1 MKALQTWTAHCGLLW
16 ALSAYAASATP
27 LQTYTEA
34 IPVQGGK
41 SLAIKMVQVPG
52 GTFSMGSPSGEAG
65 REKHESPPHQV
76 RVSPFYLCTTE
87 ITIELFLA
95 YYEETHTSKKAFERA
110 QAAQKKSSAAGGEV
124 DAITGPTPVFGDMT
138 MGYDHQHPAIGMT
151 WHNAMTFCRWL
162 AQKTGKPYRLPTEAE
177 WEYAYRAGSQEAYGS
192 VSDTETLPDYA
203 WYADNAD
210 GTNPVAQKK
219 PNAWGLYD
227 MGGNVSEW
235 VLDFYSAKTYG
246 QRTPP
251 SPVVDPQGPKTGRV
265 HVARG
270 GDFASPARNLRC
282 AARGFEEDFWRFG
295 DPQFPKSK
303 WWLPEL
309 DIIGIRVAMSRDPDS
324 QE

>member
-1 MKALQTWTAHCGLLW
+1 MSTSPFRRVRCGLIW
-16 ALSAYAASATP
+16 ALCASVASATSLPIHTETIPIRDGKP
-27 LQTYTEA
+27 LTIE
-34 IPVQGGK
+34 
-41 SLAIKMVQVPG
+41 MVLIPG
-52 GTFSMGSPSGEAG
+52 GTFHMGSPASEAG
-65 REKHESPPHQV
+65 HEAHEGPPQAVQV
-76 RVSPFYLCTTE
+76 NPFYLCTTE

-95 YYEETHTSKKAFERA
+95 YYEETHTTKKAFERA
-110 QAAQKKSSAAGGEV
+110 EAAKKRPGGEV
-124 DAITGPTPVFGDMT
+124 DAITGPTAVFGDMT

-151 WHNAMTFCRWL
+151 WRNGKTFCRWL
-162 AQKTGKPYRLPTEAE
+162 TQKTGKPYRLPTEAE
-177 WEYAYRAGSQEAYGS
+177 WEYAYRAGGQEAYGS

-219 PNAWGLYD
+219 PNAWGLHD

-235 VLDFYSAKTYG
+235 VLDFYSAKTYAE
-246 QRTPP
+246 RTSP

-270 GDFASPARNLRC
+270 GDFGSSAQNLRC

-309 DIIGIRVAMSRDPDS
+309 DIIGVRVAMSRGADS